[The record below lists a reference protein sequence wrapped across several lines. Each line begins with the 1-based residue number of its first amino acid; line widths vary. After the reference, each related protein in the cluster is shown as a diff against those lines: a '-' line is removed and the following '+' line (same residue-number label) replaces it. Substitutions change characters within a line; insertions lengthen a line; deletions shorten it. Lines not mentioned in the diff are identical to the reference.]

1 MRILSA
7 KLLLSIS
14 FAGLLRLC
22 AACSN
27 IPVSNLSN
35 TVPLP
40 QPKNATSPKVNT
52 TPRPFD
58 PKLDIGVVI
67 AGVDCSELLIHNREL
82 KPEDELQVVLADD
95 MPQEKLL
102 AKVIGSNGCPPSP
115 KSSIEEIVVSG
126 DDTAPS
132 RYEIRFEEG
141 SDPHTGFG
149 VVAANAKVRI
159 VKGIAQ
165 LTASDTPKSLSFRV
179 CSGHESFH
187 MTVWNG
193 KPLVGK
199 RVWHSYMH
207 LSYDTVPTCKSSEY
221 R

>member
-1 MRILSA
+1 M
-7 KLLLSIS
+7 
-14 FAGLLRLC
+14 
-22 AACSN
+22 
-27 IPVSNLSN
+27 
-35 TVPLP
+35 
-40 QPKNATSPKVNT
+40 NAVVRAVET

-126 DDTAPS
+126 DDAAPS

-141 SDPHTGFG
+141 SDSHTGFG

-159 VKGIAQ
+159 VNGIAQ
-165 LTASDTPKSLSFRV
+165 LTASDRLKPLFFRT

-207 LSYDTVPTCKSSEY
+207 LSYDTVPTCKPSEY